1 MLGEKLGTGLETLN
15 DKTAHQN
22 CGNGLAGDT
31 KSEGGD
37 QRAAGNSVVGSLGTC
52 NALHSAVTEFL
63 LMLAEVSGAV
73 IAHEAGDGGAGTREN
88 ADKVA
93 DDAWR
98 YTRAY
103 LKAMQQHPNNTIA
116 ELARSTYI
124 HTFDKYGD
132 IANMGEKDE
141 YGAYKKL
148 LGDLAAIPSD
158 TLTTLALGP
167 WVENMTLAQAKHEVL
182 RNQRVNEDATYQTG
196 LAKQARLDA
205 EAAYRTFVEKLNAL
219 IIINGPEPYA
229 SFVNSINVVINELL
243 TTMKANDTRN
253 KNKKED
259 PTEPETPDTPE
270 TPESGTTTETSA

>member
-1 MLGEKLGTGLETLN
+1 MANELRLN
-15 DKTAHQN
+15 PFDVHRPSQMAFFDFLSYTVSTA
-22 CGNGLAGDT
+22 T
-31 KSEGGD
+31 
-37 QRAAGNSVVGSLGTC
+37 
-52 NALHSAVTEFL
+52 ALITDEIGKAL
-63 LMLAEVSGAV
+63 LVPL
-73 IAHEAGDGGAGTREN
+73 HEAVEN
-88 ADKVA
+88 YDAALKQARINEMVKKVNAADKVA

-132 IANMGEKDE
+132 IANMAEKDE
-141 YGAYKKL
+141 YGAYKNL
-148 LGDLAAIPSD
+148 LGDLAAISSD

-182 RNQRVNEDATYQTG
+182 RNQRVSEDATYQTG
-196 LAKQARLDA
+196 LAKQARLNA
-205 EAAYRTFVEKLNAL
+205 EAAYRTFAEKLNAL

-229 SFVNSINVVINELL
+229 DFVNAVNVVINELQ
-243 TTMKANDTRN
+243 TTIKANNTRN

-259 PTEPETPDTPE
+259 PTEPETPDTQE
-270 TPESGTTTETSA
+270 TPEENA

>member
-1 MLGEKLGTGLETLN
+1 MNKVTIFDISRLHQMALFDFLTIV
-15 DKTAHQN
+15 DSTA
-22 CGNGLAGDT
+22 T
-31 KSEGGD
+31 
-37 QRAAGNSVVGSLGTC
+37 
-52 NALHSAVTEFL
+52 
-63 LMLAEVSGAV
+63 AV
-73 IAHEAGDGGAGTREN
+73 ITDEIGKALQVPLHEAINNYDAALKQARINEMVKKVN
-88 ADKVA
+88 AADKVA

-141 YGAYKKL
+141 YGAYKNL

-270 TPESGTTTETSA
+270 TPEGGTTPETSA